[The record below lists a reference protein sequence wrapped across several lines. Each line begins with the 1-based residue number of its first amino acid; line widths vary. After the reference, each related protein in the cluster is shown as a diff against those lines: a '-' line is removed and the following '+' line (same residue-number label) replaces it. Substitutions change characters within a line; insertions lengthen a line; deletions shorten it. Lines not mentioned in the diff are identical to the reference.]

1 MPVVLLLRIV
11 RKGIE
16 GATAAATLANGRAAI
31 PTTARHGRFIGLKC
45 VVMRHAELR
54 RNETVRDTNLI

>member
-45 VVMRHAELR
+45 VVMPNYGEMR
-54 RNETVRDTNLI
+54 R